1 MRHVTT
7 LVLGSMSAMTG
18 IGFLFEWR
26 DVFAVFATI
35 TVIFIG
41 LPVLNLASHFW
52 FGETRPQ
59 IRGYHHSDEDYE
71 QLSWLDRRDRRR

>member
-1 MRHVTT
+1 MRYVTT

-18 IGFLFEWR
+18 IAFLFEWR

-35 TVIFIG
+35 TAIFIG

-59 IRGYHHSDEDYE
+59 IHGYDHSDEDYE
-71 QLSWLDRRDRRR
+71 RLSWLDRRDRRR